1 MTHISRRMFLKQTLA
16 GPPALIA
23 GTSALLAGTSALL
36 TGCATTPPPMPRA
49 SDLVALGRCG
59 ITVPRVAMGTGTHG
73 WKKASDQTRL
83 GKEGFAG
90 LMAHGVARGSAFI
103 DAADLYGSHEFVKHT
118 LKNTSVRRDQVTI
131 LSKVWFAEAPEMTP
145 TTTARPEVERFL
157 REMGVES
164 IDICLIHCVQAPD
177 WTDSLKR
184 IRDDLSELKQKG
196 MVRAVGCSGHTL
208 AAMKT
213 AAAHPWID
221 VILARINPEHR
232 RMDPKATTDEVAA
245 VLKQARLDGKGVIG
259 MKIYGCGD
267 LATPE
272 RRLASLKY
280 VLDNNLVDA
289 MTIGFTAPEQIDDTM
304 NAVDS
309 ILKARAMPLAS

>member
-1 MTHISRRMFLKQTLA
+1 MNHISRRTFVKRTLA
-16 GPPALIA
+16 GTTAF
-23 GTSALLAGTSALL
+23 LAG
-36 TGCATTPPPMPRA
+36 CAATPPPLPAA
-49 SDLVALGRCG
+49 SDLVTLGRSG

-83 GKEGFAG
+83 GKEAFTR
-90 LMAHGVARGSAFI
+90 LIAHGVARGSSFI
-103 DAADLYGSHEFVKHT
+103 DAADLYGSHHCVKYA
-118 LKNTSVRRDQVTI
+118 LKNSTIQRDQVVI

-157 REMGVES
+157 REMGVET

-177 WTDSLKR
+177 WTEKLKR
-184 IRDDLSELKQKG
+184 MRDDLSELKQRG
-196 MVRAVGCSGHTL
+196 LVRAVGCSCHTL
-208 AAMKT
+208 AALKT
-213 AAAHPWID
+213 AAAHPWVD

-245 VLKQARLDGKGVIG
+245 TLKRARQAGKGVIG

-272 RRLASLKY
+272 RRTASLRY

-304 NAVDS
+304 NAIDTIVRTPAFS
-309 ILKARAMPLAS
+309 PVS